1 MSKHVAVL
9 MGGWSAER
17 EISLRSGKACAEAL
31 ARLGHRVTRI
41 DVGRDFAT
49 VLTTVKPD
57 VALNML
63 HPRPGEDGTLQGVLE
78 ILAIPYTH
86 SGVMASAVAM
96 QKDIAKSLFRAAE
109 VPVPEGLVVS
119 RLAAAKAHLLP
130 RPYVIKPLAEGSS
143 VGVFIVREDHA
154 HPPQELTREDWAY
167 GELVLVEKYIA
178 GKELTCAVMGDAVL
192 GVIEIVPMVKFY
204 DYEAKYAPGGSK
216 HLLPAPVS
224 SFVYQQVRRLALA
237 AHRALGC
244 RGVSRADFRYDGR
257 IEGTGGL
264 VCLEVNTQPGMTETS
279 LVPELAA
286 HAGITFDELVQWMI
300 ADASLNRCGGSRDC
314 ARACPLVYLGAAPRM
329 LKRCGRCRGSHAIW
343 TAGPLFS
350 RASGRAGWELPSAAS
365 SFSRA
370 LATAQ
375 SEGIT
380 FRTSSQACGTR
391 AMASPTRPAF
401 VSYLLRSAAIIMSAG
416 RKCSPLR
423 ASPAPRRCRFS
434 TSSKFASTSRRIRGS
449 QTPRCSSSI
458 QANCRSASRNARR
471 SRCGKRTGAYR
482 SSPMMALY
490 SSLMSRPLWSGCH
503 LS

>member
-31 ARLGHRVTRI
+31 ARRGHRVTRI
-41 DVGRDFAT
+41 DVGRDIAA

-63 HPRPGEDGTLQGVLE
+63 HGRPGEDGTLQGVLE
-78 ILAIPYTH
+78 ILAIPYSH

-96 QKDIAKSLFRAAE
+96 QKDLAKALFRAAE
-109 VPVPEGLVVS
+109 VPVPEGLVAPRFEV
-119 RLAAAKAHLLP
+119 AKSHLLP
-130 RPYVIKPLAEGSS
+130 PPYVIKPIAEGSS

-154 HPPQELTREDWAY
+154 HPPQELTREDWPY
-167 GELVLVEKYIA
+167 GERVIVEKYIA
-178 GKELTCAVMGDAVL
+178 GKELTCAVMGEAAL
-192 GVIEIVPMVKFY
+192 GVVEIVPTVRFY

-244 RGVSRADFRYDGR
+244 RGVSRADFRYDDR

-300 ADASLNRCGGSRDC
+300 EDASLNR
-314 ARACPLVYLGAAPRM
+314 
-329 LKRCGRCRGSHAIW
+329 
-343 TAGPLFS
+343 
-350 RASGRAGWELPSAAS
+350 
-365 SFSRA
+365 
-370 LATAQ
+370 
-375 SEGIT
+375 
-380 FRTSSQACGTR
+380 
-391 AMASPTRPAF
+391 
-401 VSYLLRSAAIIMSAG
+401 
-416 RKCSPLR
+416 
-423 ASPAPRRCRFS
+423 
-434 TSSKFASTSRRIRGS
+434 
-449 QTPRCSSSI
+449 
-458 QANCRSASRNARR
+458 
-471 SRCGKRTGAYR
+471 
-482 SSPMMALY
+482 
-490 SSLMSRPLWSGCH
+490 
-503 LS
+503 